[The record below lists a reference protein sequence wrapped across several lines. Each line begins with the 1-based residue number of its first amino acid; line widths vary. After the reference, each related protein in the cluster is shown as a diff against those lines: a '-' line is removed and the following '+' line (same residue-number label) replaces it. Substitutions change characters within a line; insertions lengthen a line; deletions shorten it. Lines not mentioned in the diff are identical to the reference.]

1 MNNEKYYTPKIEEF
15 HVGFEYEAKEY
26 LEDTDE
32 WSEEFAKKAMNDLS
46 WFNDDYCSLK
56 EGAIRVKY
64 LDQEDIESLGFNKS
78 LKTQWVGWY
87 DYYSGN
93 VSGKYGYYLYVT
105 LHFPKLYNIS
115 ERLEDNLFK
124 IILHRY
130 YVSNSDE
137 TTNIESKI
145 KEGESEVVYK
155 GKINNKSELKKLL
168 KQLGI

>member
-1 MNNEKYYTPKIEEF
+1 MFFKRR
-15 HVGFEYEAKEY
+15 
-26 LEDTDE
+26 
-32 WSEEFAKKAMNDLS
+32 
-46 WFNDDYCSLK
+46 
-56 EGAIRVKY
+56 AIRVKY